1 MRVKKYFEQ
10 ICLSN
15 EIGCTSQ
22 QLDLIA
28 RYVQFLLQYNSKINL
43 ISRKDEE
50 EIWRNHILHSVS
62 ILTQFNLQ
70 NGSRYFDLGTGG
82 GLPGIPLAILHP
94 ESHFVLCDSI
104 KKKIEAVEEMRQ
116 LLKLNNVE
124 TIAERAEELNM
135 ESSTK
140 KFDAVFARAI
150 TDLKTLCRYAHP
162 LLSKR
167 GEKILIA
174 WKGGELTKEIQDAR
188 RIKSVSSIDQ
198 KSISLISEPYFEEQQ
213 KYFVFVH
220 FHL

>member
-1 MRVKKYFEQ
+1 MKKYFEQ
-10 ICLSN
+10 LCSLN
-15 EIGCTSQ
+15 GIGCTSQ
-22 QLDLIA
+22 QLDLID
-28 RYVQFLLQYNSKINL
+28 RYVQLLLQYNSKINL

-62 ILTQFNLQ
+62 ILTRFNLKK
-70 NGSRYFDLGTGG
+70 GSRYFDLGTGG

-104 KKKIEAVEEMRQ
+104 KKKVDAVEDMRQ
-116 LLKLNNVE
+116 LLKLHNVE
-124 TIAERAEELNM
+124 TIAVRAEELHI
-135 ESSTK
+135 ESSIK

-162 LLSKR
+162 LLSTR
-167 GEKILIA
+167 SEKILIA

-198 KSISLISEPYFEEQQ
+198 KLISLISEPYFEEQQ

-220 FHL
+220 FRS